1 MSGLFVNKVMGALL
15 ASGLGFIM
23 INKFSNVVM
32 HADVPEP
39 EKFAYSLAV
48 ETDTTHVEVVEIAF
62 PSPTWLDGRDAV
74 KGAKVFKKCKSCHT
88 AVAGGKNGTGP
99 ALWNILGRPIAAT
112 ESFSYSAGMSAK
124 GGSWGYEELDEF
136 LTKPKDYI
144 TKTKM
149 SFNGLKKETDRAA
162 LIEFLRLAAD
172 APQAQLV
179 AVVETPEVPTDLIEG
194 IVQDGTDTAATIV
207 EMAGDVVE
215 EIITDVTEEVTEE
228 VEPVEGGH

>member
-1 MSGLFVNKVMGALL
+1 MSGLFVNKVLGALL

-32 HADVPEP
+32 HPDVPEP

-48 ETDTTHVEVVEIAF
+48 ESDTAHEEVVEIAF
-62 PSPTWLDGRDAV
+62 PSPTWLGARDAE

-88 AVAGGKNGTGP
+88 VVIGGKDGTGP
-99 ALWNILGRPIAAT
+99 ALWNILGRSIASTAG
-112 ESFSYSAGMSAK
+112 FSYSDGMRTK
-124 GGSWGYEELDEF
+124 GGDWGYEELDEF
-136 LTKPKDYI
+136 LTKPKNYI

-172 APQAQLV
+172 APQEQLV
-179 AVVETPEVPTDLIEG
+179 AQMQEVVEAPEMTEDM
-194 IVQDGTDTAATIV
+194 VQDAADTVI

-215 EIITDVTEEVTEE
+215 DIVEEVVEE
-228 VEPVEGGH
+228 ITPVEGGH

>member
-1 MSGLFVNKVMGALL
+1 MSGLFVNKVLGALL
-15 ASGLGFIM
+15 ASGLGIIL

-32 HADVPEP
+32 HPDVPAP

-48 ETDTTHVEVVEIAF
+48 ETDTAHVDVVEIAF
-62 PSPTWLDGRDAV
+62 PSPTWLDGRDAE

-88 AVAGGKNGTGP
+88 AVVGGKDGTGP
-99 ALWNILGRPIAAT
+99 ALWNILGRPMAST
-112 ESFSYSAGMSAK
+112 EGFSYSVGMSAK

-136 LTKPKDYI
+136 LTKPKNYI

-172 APQAQLV
+172 APQERLV
-179 AVVETPEVPTDLIEG
+179 AQVEEVVEMPTETIEG
-194 IVQDGTDTAATIV
+194 VIQDAADMV
-207 EMAGDVVE
+207 VDAADKALEMAGDVVE
-215 EIITDVTEEVTEE
+215 EVVEETA
-228 VEPVEGGH
+228 PVAEGGH

>member
-1 MSGLFVNKVMGALL
+1 MSGLFVNKVLGALL
-15 ASGLGFIM
+15 ASGLGIIM

-32 HADVPEP
+32 HPDVPEP

-48 ETDTTHVEVVEIAF
+48 ETEAAHVEVVEIAF
-62 PSPTWLDGRDAV
+62 PSPSWLDGRDAV

-88 AVAGGKNGTGP
+88 AVAGGKDGTGP
-99 ALWNILGRPIAAT
+99 ALWNILGRPMAAT
-112 ESFSYSAGMSAK
+112 EGFSYSAGMSAK
-124 GGSWGYEELDEF
+124 GGSWGYEELDAF

-149 SFNGLKKETDRAA
+149 SFNGLKKEADRAA

-172 APQAQLV
+172 APQEQLV
-179 AVVETPEVPTDLIEG
+179 AVVEIPEIAEG
-194 IVQDGTDTAATIV
+194 MAQDGADTVV

-215 EIITDVTEEVTEE
+215 EIVEEVTEE
-228 VEPVEGGH
+228 VNEEVVPVEGGH

>member
-1 MSGLFVNKVMGALL
+1 MSGLFVNKVLGALL

-32 HADVPEP
+32 HPDVPEP

-48 ETDTTHVEVVEIAF
+48 ETEAAHVEVVEIAF
-62 PSPTWLDGRDAV
+62 PSPTWLGAQDAE

-88 AVAGGKNGTGP
+88 AAVDGKDGTGP
-99 ALWNILGRPIAAT
+99 GLWNILGRPMASVAG
-112 ESFSYSAGMSAK
+112 FSYSDGMKSK
-124 GGSWGYEELDEF
+124 GGAWGYEELDEF

-172 APQAQLV
+172 APQEQLV
-179 AVVETPEVPTDLIEG
+179 AQAQEVVEVTEVIEDT
-194 IVQDGTDTAATIV
+194 VQDAADTIE
-207 EMAGDVVE
+207 EMAGDVVKE
-215 EIITDVTEEVTEE
+215 VAEEV
-228 VEPVEGGH
+228 VEKTAPVEGGH